1 MPRRSRL
8 SPVPPKTL
16 PSASRWR
23 AKPSHNKP
31 TRNAAD
37 DDEWLEEWMIGFPSV
52 AARTSS

>member
-1 MPRRSRL
+1 MPRRPRL

-23 AKPSHNKP
+23 AKPV
-31 TRNAAD
+31 RNAAD